1 VLDKIRELVKE
12 RYNNSDA
19 IKMNELRIA
28 KNRASMMTP
37 QEEFNVTYFKELI
50 KYITIDEMGIV
61 TLHTKTDA
69 EIEERKDNA

>member
-1 VLDKIRELVKE
+1 MKE
-12 RYNNSDA
+12 RLITPSYCF
-19 IKMNELRIA
+19 IIA
-28 KNRASMMTP
+28 AHFLFCFGFWLLMP
-37 QEEFNVTYFKELI
+37 VLPFYLQEEFNVTYFKELI